1 MEQSYKLIQDADKK
15 ESVSVKELE
24 SINDNIAKMVKKETD
39 KAINNVLYSTSMLRK
54 NSFSRSDN

>member
-24 SINDNIAKMVKKETD
+24 SINDNIRFQSYG
-39 KAINNVLYSTSMLRK
+39 IG
-54 NSFSRSDN
+54 